1 VSFTKAAEPIEIPFG
16 VWTAVGK
23 RNHVSD
29 RGPDTHNG
37 RGNFQGVW
45 PIEKSIVKHRVLRT
59 GQNGELC
66 KNR

>member
-1 VSFTKAAEPIEIPFG
+1 MSSTKAAEPIEIPFG

-37 RGNFQGVW
+37 RGNFEGVW
-45 PIEKSIVKHRVLRT
+45 AVEKH
-59 GQNGELC
+59 C
-66 KNR
+66 KAQGFEDWAKR